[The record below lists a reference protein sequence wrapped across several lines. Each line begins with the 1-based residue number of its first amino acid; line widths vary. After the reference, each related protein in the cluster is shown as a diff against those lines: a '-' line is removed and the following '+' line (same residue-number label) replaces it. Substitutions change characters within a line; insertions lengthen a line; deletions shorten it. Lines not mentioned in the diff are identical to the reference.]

1 MLSEKNVIQKSD
13 NSIESTI
20 DGDIVLMNLD
30 NNEYYSMDDIGS
42 AIWQM
47 LNEPKSIERIINELL
62 KQYKVDREVCAKDT
76 MKFLE
81 QLYDKGIIKINE

>member
-1 MLSEKNVIQKSD
+1 MLNEKNIIQKSD

-42 AIWQM
+42 AIWNM
-47 LNEPKSIERIINELL
+47 LNEPRSINSLIEELM